1 MSRLWLKVIRDHR
14 IRESLAADCAWGE
27 EKNALVEMCKQA
39 DLPCPMWLN
48 KHESEFERFRHTA
61 FLPEH
66 FIEDVSFDRL
76 EIEFLDDT
84 DRRRKSDDPRNQF

>member
-14 IRESLAADCAWGE
+14 IRESLTADCAWGE

>member
-14 IRESLAADCAWGE
+14 IRENLAADCAWGE

-48 KHESEFERFRHTA
+48 KHESEFERFRRTA
-61 FLPEH
+61 INYVQSLVATPVLGFLP
-66 FIEDVSFDRL
+66 VR
-76 EIEFLDDT
+76 
-84 DRRRKSDDPRNQF
+84 